1 MSYLQDYER
10 HAYVGFVQRVIEKKI
25 RDHVKNVHG
34 LQNIEIDVCY
44 CQSFSTRCMVYCAY
58 VKGMRRCECGGLVKV
73 ALTLNCVMT
82 CNVFVSIV
90 EDLMNEE
97 NGEDDD
103 E

>member
-10 HAYVGFVQRVIEKKI
+10 HAYVGFVRRVVEKKVK
-25 RDHVKNVHG
+25 DHVKNVYG
-34 LQNIEIDVCY
+34 LNNIVIDVCY
-44 CQSFSTRCMVYCAY
+44 CQSFSTRCMVYCVC
-58 VKGMRRCECGGLVKV
+58 VKGTRRSEYGGLLDV
-73 ALTLNCVMT
+73 ALTLNLVMT
-82 CNVFVSIV
+82 CNGFVSIV